1 MAEIKTLDPEIY
13 KNLTFLK
20 NYKGDAKDLFLTFS
34 INNSSG
40 KEMELIPY
48 GKNME
53 VTSENKL
60 KYIYLVANY
69 KLNEEI
75 KEQCGNFV
83 KGL

>member
-20 NYKGDAKDLFLTFS
+20 NYKGDAKDLSLTFS

-40 KEMELIPY
+40 KEMELIPH
-48 GKNME
+48 GK
-53 VTSENKL
+53 NKL

-75 KEQCGNFV
+75 KEQCVNFV